1 MKRIHAVLFS
11 ALLIGITSCGN
22 NNSRYPQEQNHVT
35 VSPMSNN
42 VNISA
47 DKDNAAFDVNKLSEI
62 VQKSTDPKVL
72 EEKVNDP
79 ATNINNLDLDK
90 DGKVDFLTVT
100 EPGQNQ
106 IVISDASVNPAV
118 TVATLTITPNQQAQ
132 TASMQIQGDP
142 AYCGSYNTYYRPSI
156 SFGEI
161 LFLSYLLAP
170 HPFYHP
176 YYGYGRYPSY
186 YSSRRTVVRTVYQ
199 PTRSQYVAPS
209 RGGGGSSMGSRS
221 SVSEPSRSQ
230 RSFGQRD
237 ASRPVGSGGFGNSAS
252 RSSSPAPSHY
262 SAPSRPSSF
271 GSGGGRR
278 SFGGR
283 RR

>member
-1 MKRIHAVLFS
+1 MKRLQAILLS
-11 ALLIGITSCGN
+11 AFLVGITSCGN
-22 NNSRYPQEQNHVT
+22 SDSRYPQEHNNVNVT
-35 VSPMSNN
+35 PMSNN
-42 VNISA
+42 VSIAA

-79 ATNINNLDLDK
+79 STNINNLDLDK

-118 TVATLTITPNQQAQ
+118 TVATMTITPNQQAQ

-142 AYCGSYNTYYRPSI
+142 AYCGSYNNYYRPSI

-161 LFLSYLLAP
+161 LFLSYLMAP

-209 RGGGGSSMGSRS
+209 RGSGGGSSMGSRS

-237 ASRPVGSGGFGNSAS
+237 ASRPVGSGGFGNSSS
-252 RSSSPAPSHY
+252 RSSSAPSH
-262 SAPSRPSSF
+262 SSF
-271 GSGGGRR
+271 GSGGGGRR

>member
-1 MKRIHAVLFS
+1 MKRLYAVLLS
-11 ALLIGITSCGN
+11 AMLIGATGCGN
-22 NNSRYPQEQNHVT
+22 NSQYPQEHNNVS

-79 ATNINNLDLDK
+79 STNINNLDLDK

-142 AYCGSYNTYYRPSI
+142 AYCGSYNTYYRPSV

-161 LFLSYLLAP
+161 LLLSYLLAP

-186 YSSRRTVVRTVYQ
+186 YTERRTVVRTVYQ
-199 PTRSQYVAPS
+199 PTRSQYVTPS
-209 RGGGGSSMGSRS
+209 RSGGSMGSRS
-221 SVSEPSRSQ
+221 SISEPTRSQ

-237 ASRPVGSGGFGNSAS
+237 AARPVGSGGFGNSAS
-252 RSSSPAPSHY
+252 RSSSPSHY
-262 SAPSRPSSF
+262 SAPSRPSF
-271 GSGGGRR
+271 GGGGRR

>member
-1 MKRIHAVLFS
+1 MKLTQKFVLA
-11 ALLIGITSCGN
+11 ALVVGLYSCGPN
-22 NNSRYPQEQNHVT
+22 AQYPQERNNVS

-42 VNISA
+42 VNIQA
-47 DKDNAAFDVNKLSEI
+47 DQGNAAFDVNKLSEI

-72 EEKVNDP
+72 EEKINDP
-79 ATNINNLDLDK
+79 STNINNLDLDK

-100 EPGQNQ
+100 EPAQNQ
-106 IVISDASVNPAV
+106 LQISDASVNPAV
-118 TVATLTITPNQQAQ
+118 VVANLTITPNQQAQ

-170 HPFYHP
+170 HPYYHP

-186 YSSRRTVVRTVYQ
+186 YSERRTVVRTVYQ
-199 PTRSQYVAPS
+199 PTRSQYVSPSSGS
-209 RGGGGSSMGSRS
+209 RGSQGFGGSNRS
-221 SVSEPSRSQ
+221 SLSEPSRSQ
-230 RSFGQRD
+230 RSFGARD
-237 ASRPVGSGGFGNSAS
+237 NSRPVGSGGFGNSSSRSMSPS
-252 RSSSPAPSHY
+252 RSSG
-262 SAPSRPSSF
+262 F
-271 GSGGGRR
+271 GGGGRR

>member
-1 MKRIHAVLFS
+1 MKPIPTFLLSV
-11 ALLIGITSCGN
+11 LLIGMFSCGN
-22 NNSRYPQEQNHVT
+22 NNSRYPEEHNNVS

-47 DKDNAAFDVNKLSEI
+47 DKDNAAFDVNRLFEI

-72 EEKVNDP
+72 EEKINDP
-79 ATNINNLDLDK
+79 STNINNLDLDK

-100 EPGQNQ
+100 EPAQNQ
-106 IVISDASVNPAV
+106 IVITDASVNPGV

-142 AYCGSYNTYYRPSI
+142 SYCGSYNTYYRPSI

-161 LFLSYLLAP
+161 LFLSYLLGP

-186 YSSRRTVVRTVYQ
+186 YSERRTVVRTTYQ
-199 PTRSQYVAPS
+199 PTRSQYVSPS
-209 RGGGGSSMGSRS
+209 WGGGSGMGGRS

-237 ASRPVGSGGFGNSAS
+237 NSRPVGSGGFGNSARQS
-252 RSSSPAPSHY
+252 APSHY
-262 SAPSRPSSF
+262 SAPSRSF
-271 GSGGGRR
+271 GGGGRR